1 MTMLHGHGNVEMD
14 TTRGQ
19 ILKNTHDTCVRHAC
33 RVGVVSDT
41 FGTRHGS
48 MIELTLLHR
57 LMIQEFICNDLKLEV
72 SDQIL
77 VVCFNAC
84 FSITF

>member
-1 MTMLHGHGNVEMD
+1 MDMAMLKWTRHVGKFLKIH
-14 TTRGQ
+14 TTRVS
-19 ILKNTHDTCVRHAC
+19 DMR
-33 RVGVVSDT
+33 VVSDT